1 MTAVSN
7 DASPALTPEI
17 VGRLS
22 VVTVVPGHMLQP
34 ERSFLAVELEPSNVR
49 RVTHHGP
56 PDRFPP
62 CCRLEHSETVEDYLK
77 TIHNLACREEPTT
90 TSQIARRLAVSAPS
104 VSTMV
109 SRLTA
114 AGLAARSEGRQVVL
128 TEHGL
133 RHARSVVRRH
143 RLLETLLYEVLGVPW
158 DELHAEAEVLEHGI
172 SGRLADRI
180 ADRLGHPDR
189 DPHGDP
195 IPPREGGYRDEWP
208 GPLRAA
214 PSGANFL
221 VERVSDQDS
230 AALRHLGEIG
240 IRPGTRLVVQEWS
253 PFGGPL
259 WVSIAGSRAA
269 LGEALTHLVRGVVEE
284 QCP

>member
-1 MTAVSN
+1 MV
-7 DASPALTPEI
+7 LK
-17 VGRLS
+17 
-22 VVTVVPGHMLQP
+22 
-34 ERSFLAVELEPSNVR
+34 LEPSNVR
-49 RVTHHGP
+49 RVTPHGP
-56 PDRFPP
+56 PDRFPS

-77 TIHNLACREEPTT
+77 TIYHLACRGEPTT
-90 TSQIARRLAVSAPS
+90 TSEIARRLAVSAPS

-114 AGLAARSEGRQVVL
+114 AELTTRSEGRQVVL

-133 RHARSVVRRH
+133 RHARGVVRRH

-180 ADRLGHPDR
+180 DERLGHPDR

-195 IPPREGGYRDEWP
+195 IPPREGSYRDEWP
-208 GPLRAA
+208 EPLCEA
-214 PSGANFL
+214 PSGAHFL
-221 VERVSDQDS
+221 VERVSDDDS

-240 IRPGTRLVVQEWS
+240 IRPGTRLLVQEWS

-259 WVSIAGSRAA
+259 WVSVDGSRTA
-269 LGEALTHLVRGVVEE
+269 LGEQLTHLVRGVVEE
-284 QCP
+284 QGS